1 MIDRYC
7 LPRMKAIWGVKNKY
21 QKWLEIEILACEAQA
36 KLGKI
41 PEVAVGE
48 IKAKAGF
55 DLERIDEIER
65 ETRHDVI
72 AFLTNVAEHV
82 GPASRFIHYGM
93 TSSDILDTGLALQMV
108 EAANILIAD
117 IQKLMDVLK
126 RRAIEHKDTV
136 MIGRTHGIHAEPIT
150 FGFKLVLWI
159 FEMKRNLRRLKSA
172 RETIRYGKIS
182 GTVGTYA
189 NVDPY
194 VEEYVCNK
202 LGLRPAQVSTQI
214 LQRDRHAEFLTT
226 LGIIASSLDKFAT
239 EIRNL
244 QRSDILEVEEPF
256 AKGQKGSSAMPHK
269 RNPIICER
277 ISGLARI
284 VRANAFS
291 ALENISLWHERD
303 ISHSSVERVIIP
315 DSTLLLDYMLNKFT
329 EVMEGLIVYP
339 ENMRKNL
346 EKTGGIIFSQ
356 RVLLRLVGKGLSREE
371 AYRLVQ
377 TNAMRVWHV
386 KENFKDLLLKDT
398 EITKYLSPAEIEDC
412 FDLRYYLRNIDT
424 IFKRLET
431 L

>member
-7 LPRMKAIWGVKNKY
+7 LPRMKAVWNVKNKY

-41 PEVAVGE
+41 PEAALRE
-48 IKAKAGF
+48 IKAKARF
-55 DLERIDEIER
+55 DPERIDDIER

-108 EAANILIAD
+108 EAAGILIED

-150 FGFKLVLWI
+150 FGFKLALWI

-202 LGLRPAQVSTQI
+202 LGLRPAQISTQI

-256 AKGQKGSSAMPHK
+256 VKGQKGSSAMPHK

-277 ISGLARI
+277 ISGLARV

-291 ALENISLWHERD
+291 ALENIPLWHERD

-329 EVMEGLIVYP
+329 KVMEGLIVYP

-356 RVLLRLVGKGLSREE
+356 RVLLRLVEKGLSREE

-377 TNAMRVWHV
+377 TNAMRAWQD
-386 KENFKDLLLKDT
+386 KENFKDLLLKNT
-398 EITKYLSPAEIEDC
+398 EITKYLSPGEIEDC